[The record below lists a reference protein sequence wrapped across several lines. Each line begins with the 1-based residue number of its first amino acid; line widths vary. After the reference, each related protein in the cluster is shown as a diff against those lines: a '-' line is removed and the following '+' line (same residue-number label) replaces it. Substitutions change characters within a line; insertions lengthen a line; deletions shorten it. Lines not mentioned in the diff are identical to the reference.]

1 MCGACGFPAVPG
13 HWTEAGVGNSSHQ
26 RLRAR
31 FRRAQVLQ
39 SVLRPYGVTV
49 REGIASPGIQVSNM
63 SGAQLIVADMTELW
77 KAAERLGGCSI
88 DPLDPLFTGSPAER
102 AQTGS

>member
-13 HWTEAGVGNSSHQ
+13 HWTEAGVGNTTHQ

-39 SVLRPYGVTV
+39 SVLRAYGVTV
-49 REGIASPGIQVSNM
+49 RDGMSSPGIQVSNM
-63 SGAQLIVADMTELW
+63 SGAQLIVADLTELW
-77 KAAERLGGCSI
+77 KAAERLGGRSI
-88 DPLDPLFTGSPAER
+88 DPLDPLFTGSAAR
-102 AQTGS
+102 GAQRDL